1 MLDNL
6 KIRTFNQTL
15 INRLYGRLGFDLC
28 RALNNNFESF
38 QHCFGLGKFKLH
50 FFKAKGGYAYLD
62 ICISPHYHFNDYRH
76 NGNYFSVKDCKY
88 SLTSIFKLLK
98 ITPEEFTALQVVNI
112 EFGVN
117 IIPEVPATEIIKGVV
132 YYKKTPFNNIQKLE
146 FAKISTATAHK
157 QIKIYA
163 KGLQF
168 EGMEEME
175 ETNGIESVHPNTLRF
190 EVKSK
195 KQRFINQLGIWSV
208 ADLFKD
214 EVYQKL
220 GQNLLDEFQQV
231 HILNLSLDLEQLK
244 PKEREY
250 ISKANNAEFWSDLI
264 KGKHRNSF
272 KYNKEKYNRI
282 LEDESLYK
290 SGVKKIKHSQI
301 LGLILDQILPDFE

>member
-6 KIRTFNQTL
+6 KIRTFEQTL
-15 INRLYGRLGFDLC
+15 INRLYGRLGFALC
-28 RALNNNFESF
+28 GALNNNFESF

-50 FFKAKGGYAYLD
+50 FFKAKGGFAYLD
-62 ICISPHYHFNDYRH
+62 ICISPHYHFNEYRH
-76 NGNYFSVKDCKY
+76 NGNHFSVKDCKY
-88 SLTSIFKLLK
+88 SLTSIFKYLE

-117 IIPEVPATEIIKGVV
+117 IIPEAPTTEIIKGVV
-132 YYKKTPFNNIQKLE
+132 YYKKTPFKNIQKLE
-146 FAKISTATAHK
+146 FAKISSATTHK

-168 EGMEEME
+168 EEME
-175 ETNGIESVHPNTLRF
+175 EVEGIDGVHSNTLRF

-250 ISKANNAEFWSDLI
+250 ISKANKAEFWSGLI
-264 KGKHRNSF
+264 EGKHRNSF
-272 KYNKEKYNRI
+272 KHNKEKYNRI
-282 LEDESLYK
+282 LEDENLYK
-290 SGVKKIKHSQI
+290 SGANKIKHSQI